1 MSHLQG
7 RIVGLNEKL
16 DKLKN
21 AVFIKTNN
29 IENELDDLSTFV
41 DSLPDP
47 EHRKK
52 LSISIRNIKSISDY
66 LSGYSECV

>member
-1 MSHLQG
+1 MNLLYFKQIKEH
-7 RIVGLNEKL
+7 K
-16 DKLKN
+16 KLKH
-21 AVFIKTNN
+21 IQ
-29 IENELDDLSTFV
+29 DDLSTFV